1 MKRPSVS
8 RQLLCALLS
17 RVIDMISMGAG
28 LLFLVVGLVLI
39 FGDAPDRRLWT
50 MLVVSLAWLVLY
62 FYTNQ
67 RRLRST
73 LKSIDAAYGTEFN
86 GNQPVGFRHLGDM
99 VMFDSKMKKVLFLK
113 HYSRCIWMFNYAD
126 IESWQLS
133 WDEKSGATRIIEDN
147 FRFLFELKD
156 IDTPTIKM
164 YVSMSRPSAEAW
176 SHRIGLILRGE
187 KLPDASKW

>member
-8 RQLLCALLS
+8 RQFVCALLS

-28 LLFLVVGLVLI
+28 LLALVCGLMLI
-39 FGDAPDRRLWT
+39 FADAPDRHIWT
-50 MLVVSLAWLVLY
+50 LFGICFAWVVLY
-62 FYTNQ
+62 FYSNQ

-86 GNQPVGFRHLGDM
+86 GDQPVGFRHLGDM
-99 VMFDSKMKKVLFLK
+99 VLFDSKMKKVLFLK

-133 WDEKSGATRIIEDN
+133 WDEKSGATRMIEDN
-147 FRFLFELKD
+147 FRFLFELRD
-156 IDTPTIKM
+156 IDIPTIKM

-187 KLPDASKW
+187 KRPEASKR